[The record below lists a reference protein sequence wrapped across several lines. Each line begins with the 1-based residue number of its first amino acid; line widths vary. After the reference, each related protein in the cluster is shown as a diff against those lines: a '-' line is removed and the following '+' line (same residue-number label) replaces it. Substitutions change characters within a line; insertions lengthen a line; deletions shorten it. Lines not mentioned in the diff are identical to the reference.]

1 MSPLHTATQQE
12 EKKKRDGK
20 RKEKKKKRK
29 FDLFSRQLGCLKK
42 SKASTGGYKINLAS
56 PGFAGNAKKNDP
68 QIEAR
73 DTTAAQPT

>member
-1 MSPLHTATQQE
+1 ATQQE

-56 PGFAGNAKKNDP
+56 PGSAGNAKKKNDP